1 MQYLVRHVTRFRYSA
16 PITESV
22 MEVRLHPRQES
33 TQQCLSFDLTTTPG
47 AQIMSNRDYLGN
59 TVHHF
64 SIPRSHTELTITA
77 QALVS
82 VTDGMVPQQ
91 LGHDAWSELDDLAN
105 SSDMA
110 EMLVP
115 SHFAQPT
122 QLLRRL
128 GYEFGIS
135 RRQDPLT
142 MIREI
147 NAGVHGTFA
156 YTPLST
162 RVDSPIDEAL
172 QKRQGVC
179 QDFAHVMIALV
190 RELGIPCRYVSGY
203 LYRPSLVEA
212 QQSSA
217 THAWVETLL
226 PGFGWIGF
234 DPTNNGPV
242 GEHHIRIAVGRDYAD
257 VPPTRGVFKGRSETE
272 LGIAVQVVRADEQL
286 VSDDLL
292 LNVQQVAP
300 PQRDGEQPQQ
310 QQQSSLG
317 LTCHYHATR
326 YTR

>member
-22 MEVRLHPRQES
+22 MEVRLQPRQES

-47 AQIMSNRDYLGN
+47 AHIMSNRDYLGN

-82 VTDGMVPQQ
+82 VTDVAVPHQ
-91 LGHDAWSELDDLAN
+91 LGLDAWSELDSLAN
-105 SSDMA
+105 TSDLA

-115 SHFAQPT
+115 SHFARPT
-122 QLLRRL
+122 ELLRRL
-128 GYEFGIS
+128 GYELGIS

-142 MIREI
+142 MLHAIT
-147 NAGVHGTFA
+147 AGVHRTFA

-190 RELGIPCRYVSGY
+190 REIGIPCRYVSGY

-212 QQSSA
+212 RRTSA
-217 THAWVETLL
+217 THAWVEALL
-226 PGFGWIGF
+226 PGLGWIGF
-234 DPTNNGPV
+234 DPTNNGSV

-257 VPPTRGVFKGRSETE
+257 VPPTRGVFKGRAETE
-272 LGIAVQVVRADEQL
+272 LGIAVQVVRAGEQL
-286 VSDDLL
+286 AGDDQL
-292 LNVQQVAP
+292 LNTQQVAP
-300 PQRDGEQPQQ
+300 PERDGEQPQQ
-310 QQQSSLG
+310 QQQSSAGSAYL
-317 LTCHYHATR
+317 LHPMR